1 MILRIG
7 TLGIAAVLCA
17 GALALTGAARAQT
30 PSPLAEWQYSAGD
43 LMQSMFQTD
52 RPVWQAELGP
62 AIVVGPIYDG
72 SGRTRLTPGLT
83 AELRYRDIAFASL
96 GEGVGVNLLRGNNY
110 RAGLALTYDLG
121 RREGDDRTRLRGL
134 GTIGP
139 ALELKGFAEYII
151 SRDFPLALRIN
162 LRRTLGG
169 ANGLVG
175 DVGVY
180 MPLPGSSEKLIMF
193 AGPSVSF
200 ADITYMQN
208 YFGVSAA
215 QAARSGYRPYN
226 PAAGVKSVGFGA
238 SLTWFFADHWL
249 FNTDI
254 AVTRLLGSAAASPIV
269 RTPNG
274 GVAIATVAYQ
284 F

>member
-1 MILRIG
+1 MALRNR
-7 TLGIAAVLCA
+7 TFGIATLLCA
-17 GALALTGAARAQT
+17 TVLPLAGTARAQT

-43 LMQSMFQTD
+43 LMQSMFQAD

-83 AELRYRDIAFASL
+83 AELRYRDIAFAST
-96 GEGVGVNLLRGNNY
+96 GEGIGVNLLRGNNY
-110 RAGLALTYDLG
+110 RAGFALTYDLG
-121 RREGDDRTRLRGL
+121 RREADDRTRLRGL
-134 GTIGP
+134 GNVGAAP
-139 ALELKGFAEYII
+139 EVKGFAEYIL
-151 SRDFPLALRIN
+151 SRDFPLALRVN
-162 LRRTLGG
+162 VRRALGG
-169 ANGLVG
+169 SNGLVG

-180 MPLPGSSEKLIMF
+180 LPLPGSSEKLIMF

-200 ADITYMQN
+200 ADSSYMQN

-215 QAARSGYRPYN
+215 QSARSGYRPYN
-226 PAAGVKSVGFGA
+226 PAGGVKSVGFGA

-249 FNTDI
+249 FNTDV